1 MHEKEL
7 CVKLVIYK
15 DYHEYWVFQPAA
27 QSPFRLSYTDSKQFS
42 LEIKNCETRNNFL
55 CSLIA
60 YSLLSSRQYISI
72 LSSKL
77 RKAANFGHT
86 HIVTTHFCVV
96 CSSGF
101 QKQKRIYKVPNRFLL
116 SLNYHPNKGFQNG
129 DDYANSS
136 TLVSKSTVP
145 YVLCMAAE
153 ETLLT
158 DAGKVERLVKI
169 RYKNLTFRR
178 P

>member
-1 MHEKEL
+1 MHVNLNTRRCHIDKINSPDDGHMSVRNTQRIETNMHEKEL

-86 HIVTTHFCVV
+86 QTHTH
-96 CSSGF
+96 
-101 QKQKRIYKVPNRFLL
+101 RHY
-116 SLNYHPNKGFQNG
+116 
-129 DDYANSS
+129 
-136 TLVSKSTVP
+136 
-145 YVLCMAAE
+145 
-153 ETLLT
+153 TLLCSLLF
-158 DAGKVERLVKI
+158 RLSETKKDIQSSEQISFVFKLSS
-169 RYKNLTFRR
+169 K
-178 P
+178 